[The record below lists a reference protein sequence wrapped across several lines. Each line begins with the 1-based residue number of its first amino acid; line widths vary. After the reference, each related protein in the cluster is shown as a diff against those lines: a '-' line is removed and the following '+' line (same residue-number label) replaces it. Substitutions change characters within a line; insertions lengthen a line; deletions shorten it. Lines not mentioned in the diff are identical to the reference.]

1 MSTSYGFTKLVVDDL
16 EAMCRYY
23 GEVYDLSPIQRVE
36 AAIDGSPI
44 EEVILGRDG
53 GYGGLILLRWIDQAP
68 PANGEVILGFTTTD
82 IDSLFA
88 RALAAGSVVRA
99 EPFISEEAGG
109 MRVGFVAD
117 PEGHLAEV
125 VEVPEAT

>member
-1 MSTSYGFTKLVVDDL
+1 MSTSYSFTKLVVGDL

-23 GEVYDLSPIQRVE
+23 GDVYDLSPIQRVE
-36 AAIDGSPI
+36 AEIDGSPI

-53 GYGGLILLRWIDQAP
+53 GYGGLILLRWTDQSP
-68 PANGEVILGFTTTD
+68 PELGEVILGFTTTD
-82 IDSLFA
+82 IGTLFE
-88 RALAAGSVVRA
+88 RAVSVGATVRA
-99 EPFISEEAGG
+99 EPFVSEEAGG

-125 VEVPEAT
+125 VEVPETV

>member
-1 MSTSYGFTKLVVDDL
+1 MTTAYGFTKLVVDDL
-16 EAMCRYY
+16 DAMCRYY
-23 GEVYDLSPIQRVE
+23 GEVYDLSPLERVE

-53 GYGGLILLRWIDQAP
+53 GYGGLILLRWTDQEP
-68 PANGEVILGFTTTD
+68 PLGGEVILGFTTTD
-82 IDSLFA
+82 IDTLFV
-88 RALAAGSVVRA
+88 RAVSAGAIVRA
-99 EPFISEEAGG
+99 EPFVSEEAGG

-125 VEVPEAT
+125 VEVPEVT